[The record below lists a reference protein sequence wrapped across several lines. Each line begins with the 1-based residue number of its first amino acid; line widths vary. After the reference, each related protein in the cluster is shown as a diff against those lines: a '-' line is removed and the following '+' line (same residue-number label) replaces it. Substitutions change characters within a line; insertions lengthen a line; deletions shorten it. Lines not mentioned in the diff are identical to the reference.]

1 MADVYYKKPNGEVFR
16 YAPGRMKK
24 SSCDSK
30 YTLCDINGKA
40 IQKAKEKSGDKK

>member
-30 YTLCDINGKA
+30 YTLCDIKGKV
-40 IQKAKEKSGDKK
+40 IKKEEKKAEK

>member
-16 YAPGRMKK
+16 YEPGRMVK

-30 YTLCDINGKA
+30 FTLCDAKGKA
-40 IQKAKEKSGDKK
+40 IKKEEKKAEK

>member
-1 MADVYYKKPNGEVFR
+1 MAHIYYKKPNGEVFR
-16 YAPGRMKK
+16 YEPGRMVK

-30 YTLCDINGKA
+30 FTLCDAKGKA